1 MNLSD
6 FFFKKLKKML
16 DKPLVSAYINN
27 MKTKGNTEML
37 MTFTPYTEFD
47 AKAIDIIQAWMATN
61 ASKEVDIVLNTNNM
75 FELWIESNFEN
86 TFSTFEEAV
95 RHAEALV
102 PFKIKW
108 ED

>member
-1 MNLSD
+1 MI
-6 FFFKKLKKML
+6 FFFQKRKKTV

-37 MTFTPYTEFD
+37 MTFTEFD
-47 AKAIDIIQAWMATN
+47 ANAIDIKQAWMATN
-61 ASKEVDIVLNTNNM
+61 ASAEVDIVLNTNNM
-75 FELWIESNFEN
+75 FELWVGS
-86 TFSTFEEAV
+86 TFMDDFLTFEEAV

>member
-1 MNLSD
+1 M
-6 FFFKKLKKML
+6 KKVL
-16 DKPLVSAYINN
+16 DIPDGNHYINN

-37 MTFTPYTEFD
+37 MTFTEFD

-61 ASKEVDIVLNTNNM
+61 ASKEVDIILNTNSM

>member
-1 MNLSD
+1 MLLMNLSD
-6 FFFKKLKKML
+6 FFFQKRKKTV
-16 DKPLVSAYINN
+16 DKPLVNDYIID

-37 MTFTPYTEFD
+37 MTFTEFD
-47 AKAIDIIQAWMATN
+47 ANAIDIKQAWMATN

-95 RHAEALV
+95 RNAESMV
-102 PFKIKW
+102 TMHVRW

>member
-1 MNLSD
+1 M
-6 FFFKKLKKML
+6 KKVL

-37 MTFTPYTEFD
+37 MTFTEFD
-47 AKAIDIIQAWMATN
+47 ANAIDIKQAWMATN
-61 ASKEVDIVLNTNNM
+61 ASKEVDIILNTNSM